1 MDPDGGEVEG
11 IFEELRKGKLNA
23 EYIIGKKKPIFHKIK
38 TEKEKKRI
46 KEGRQERRGFFIMNL
61 DFFHLEKQVDHM

>member
-38 TEKEKKRI
+38 IEKEKRNK
-46 KEGRQERRGFFIMNL
+46 GRQAGKKGILYYESC
-61 DFFHLEKQVDHM
+61 FFHLEKQVDHM

>member
-38 TEKEKKRI
+38 IKKEKK
-46 KEGRQERRGFFIMNL
+46 E
-61 DFFHLEKQVDHM
+61 